1 MTTIQPTAPDKLWTP
16 ANIVTLIR
24 ICLVPVFVLAIL
36 SPWPEWVGLPGITME
51 AKCVI
56 AAGIFILIS
65 CTDWI
70 DGYLARSRGEVT
82 DFGKFMDP
90 LADKILVTAALIALV
105 ELAVLPGWP
114 VLIILAREFIVSGI
128 RMVAASKGTVI
139 AASWYGKAK
148 TVFQIIAIVLFLLK
162 DSLTFT
168 TAAGAFTNPMF
179 VLSWTVMVIA
189 LILTVMSMLDYLVKA
204 RHLLKG
210 SAGAKTA
217 KAAAPSAAP
226 TEIAALQK
234 AIDEQARIVVE
245 KATAAGATVATAESL
260 TGGLIAAMLTSVPG
274 SSASVRGGIVSYVN
288 EVKAEL
294 LGVSEDVLARQG
306 AVDELVALQMARGAL
321 RELGSDVS
329 VAVTGIAGPTGAE
342 PGKPV
347 GTVWI
352 GCATAKKTHAAC
364 HHFEGGREAVRLQT
378 VLIAHDG
385 RGAREL
391 LTAPRFW
398 RERTGALRRE
408 CDSGTVGA
416 RTQMRHSRV
425 IAAVAYRYA
434 VFAHRGNWFLRI
446 TS

>member
-168 TAAGAFTNPMF
+168 TAAGAFTNAMF

-189 LILTVMSMLDYLVKA
+189 LVLTVMSMLDYLVKA

-288 EVKAEL
+288 EVKAEV

-378 VLIAHDG
+378 VLIA
-385 RGAREL
+385 L
-391 LTAPRFW
+391 
-398 RERTGALRRE
+398 RTMEEALA
-408 CDSGTVGA
+408 S
-416 RTQMRHSRV
+416 
-425 IAAVAYRYA
+425 
-434 VFAHRGNWFLRI
+434 F
-446 TS
+446 

>member
-294 LGVSEDVLARQG
+294 LGVSEDVLTRQG

-329 VAVTGIAGPTGAE
+329 VAVTGIAGPAGAE

-378 VLIAHDG
+378 VLIA
-385 RGAREL
+385 L
-391 LTAPRFW
+391 
-398 RERTGALRRE
+398 RTMEEALA
-408 CDSGTVGA
+408 S
-416 RTQMRHSRV
+416 
-425 IAAVAYRYA
+425 
-434 VFAHRGNWFLRI
+434 F
-446 TS
+446 

>member
-148 TVFQIIAIVLFLLK
+148 TVFQIIDIVLFLLK

-378 VLIAHDG
+378 VLIA
-385 RGAREL
+385 L
-391 LTAPRFW
+391 
-398 RERTGALRRE
+398 RTMEEALA
-408 CDSGTVGA
+408 S
-416 RTQMRHSRV
+416 
-425 IAAVAYRYA
+425 
-434 VFAHRGNWFLRI
+434 F
-446 TS
+446 

>member
-168 TAAGAFTNPMF
+168 MAAGAFTNPMF
-179 VLSWTVMVIA
+179 VLCWTVMVIA

-378 VLIAHDG
+378 VLIA
-385 RGAREL
+385 L
-391 LTAPRFW
+391 
-398 RERTGALRRE
+398 RTMEEALA
-408 CDSGTVGA
+408 S
-416 RTQMRHSRV
+416 
-425 IAAVAYRYA
+425 
-434 VFAHRGNWFLRI
+434 F
-446 TS
+446 

>member
-168 TAAGAFTNPMF
+168 TAAGAFTNAMF

-378 VLIAHDG
+378 VLIA
-385 RGAREL
+385 L
-391 LTAPRFW
+391 
-398 RERTGALRRE
+398 RTMEEALA
-408 CDSGTVGA
+408 S
-416 RTQMRHSRV
+416 
-425 IAAVAYRYA
+425 
-434 VFAHRGNWFLRI
+434 F
-446 TS
+446 

>member
-260 TGGLIAAMLTSVPG
+260 TGGLVAAMLTSVPG

-288 EVKAEL
+288 EVKAEV

-352 GCATAKKTHAAC
+352 GRATAKKTHAVC

-378 VLIAHDG
+378 VLIA
-385 RGAREL
+385 L
-391 LTAPRFW
+391 
-398 RERTGALRRE
+398 RTMEEALA
-408 CDSGTVGA
+408 S
-416 RTQMRHSRV
+416 
-425 IAAVAYRYA
+425 
-434 VFAHRGNWFLRI
+434 F
-446 TS
+446 

>member
-288 EVKAEL
+288 EVKAEV

-364 HHFEGGREAVRLQT
+364 HHFEGGRVAVRLQT
-378 VLIAHDG
+378 VLIA
-385 RGAREL
+385 L
-391 LTAPRFW
+391 
-398 RERTGALRRE
+398 RTMEEALA
-408 CDSGTVGA
+408 S
-416 RTQMRHSRV
+416 
-425 IAAVAYRYA
+425 
-434 VFAHRGNWFLRI
+434 F
-446 TS
+446 

>member
-189 LILTVMSMLDYLVKA
+189 LVLTVMSMLDYLVKA

-234 AIDEQARIVVE
+234 AIDEQARIIVE
-245 KATAAGATVATAESL
+245 KATVAGATVATAESL

-288 EVKAEL
+288 EVKAEV

-329 VAVTGIAGPTGAE
+329 VAVTGIPGGAL

-378 VLIAHDG
+378 VLIA
-385 RGAREL
+385 L
-391 LTAPRFW
+391 
-398 RERTGALRRE
+398 RTMEEALA
-408 CDSGTVGA
+408 S
-416 RTQMRHSRV
+416 
-425 IAAVAYRYA
+425 
-434 VFAHRGNWFLRI
+434 F
-446 TS
+446 

>member
-1 MTTIQPTAPDKLWTP
+1 MTTTIQPTSPEKLWTP

-65 CTDWI
+65 CTDWL

-114 VLIILAREFIVSGI
+114 VLIILGREFIVSGV

-168 TAAGAFTNPMF
+168 SAAGAFSNPMF
-179 VLSWTVMVIA
+179 VISWAVMVIA

-204 RHLLKG
+204 RHLLRG
-210 SAGAKTA
+210 SVSR
-217 KAAAPSAAP
+217 AAAEEPESPVAP
-226 TEIAALQK
+226 NEIAALQR
-234 AIDEQARIVVE
+234 AVDEAARSVVE
-245 KATAAGATVATAESL
+245 KAGASGLALATAESL
-260 TGGLIAAMLTSVPG
+260 TGGLICAMLTSVPG
-274 SSASVRGGIVSYVN
+274 SSASVRGGIVSYAS
-288 EVKAEL
+288 EVKEEV
-294 LGVSEDVLARQG
+294 LGVSGDVLSRQG

-321 RELGSDVS
+321 RELAADVAVS
-329 VAVTGIAGPTGAE
+329 VTGIAGPGGAE

-347 GTVWI
+347 GTVWV
-352 GCATAKKTHAAC
+352 GCATAKGTEAVC

-378 VLIAHDG
+378 VA
-385 RGAREL
+385 A
-391 LTAPRFW
+391 
-398 RERTGALRRE
+398 ALAALE
-408 CDSGTVGA
+408 
-416 RTQMRHSRV
+416 
-425 IAAVAYRYA
+425 AAV
-434 VFAHRGNWFLRI
+434 GRI
-446 TS
+446 AEEGTGR

>member
-245 KATAAGATVATAESL
+245 YAVSERDDGSLAQSAVRALKARNWTVATAESL

-378 VLIAHDG
+378 VLIA
-385 RGAREL
+385 L
-391 LTAPRFW
+391 
-398 RERTGALRRE
+398 RTMEEALA
-408 CDSGTVGA
+408 S
-416 RTQMRHSRV
+416 
-425 IAAVAYRYA
+425 
-434 VFAHRGNWFLRI
+434 F
-446 TS
+446 